1 MLPLLEIAY
10 ALRGLW
16 RLVHLDPRGLEYFDR
31 SIAGFWRSFRVA
43 FLILPAYALLI
54 PARMTLDPP
63 TAGWPR
69 IFAVE
74 ILTYI
79 IGWIAFPVAAYE
91 ICRRI
96 GRENEFPGL
105 IVIYNWANVPSV
117 VLWIIVVGFLV
128 SPSLIGLGILLS
140 YATQAALFGFVWF
153 ISRTALGVD
162 GMTALVFAILDF
174 GLSKILSE
182 LTHFME

>member
-1 MLPLLEIAY
+1 MPLLEIVY

-16 RLVHLDPRGLEYFDR
+16 RLVHLDPHGVDYFDR

-43 FLILPAYALLI
+43 FLVLPAYVLLI

-63 TAGWPR
+63 SGSWER

-74 ILTYI
+74 ILTYL
-79 IGWIAFPVAAYE
+79 IGWLAFPVAAYE

-96 GRENEFPGL
+96 GRDAEYPGL
-105 IVIYNWANVPSV
+105 VVVYNWASIPSV
-117 VLWIIVVGFLV
+117 LLLIIVAGCLI
-128 SPSLIGLGILLS
+128 SPSLLWLGILLS

-153 ISRTALGVD
+153 ISRTTLGVD
-162 GMTALVFAILDF
+162 GMTALIFAVLDF
-174 GLSKILSE
+174 ALSKILGG